1 MKCLI
6 FLFLIVFVVAGFSVH
21 FSGKGPWGPL
31 KGTIKIVVYNWGQ
44 SASAQNNLFQ
54 ILSSNSGEFEN
65 EFTQV
70 SYRIKRTFFVNQYN
84 VVVCVFSPV
93 IVF

>member
-1 MKCLI
+1 MKRLI

-21 FSGKGPWGPL
+21 FSGKSPWRPL

-54 ILSSNSGEFEN
+54 VLSSSGESEN

-84 VVVCVFSPV
+84 VVVFVFSPV

>member
-31 KGTIKIVVYNWGQ
+31 KGTIEIVVYNWGQ
-44 SASAQNNLFQ
+44 STSAQNNLFR
-54 ILSSNSGEFEN
+54 ILSSSGEFEN
-65 EFTQV
+65 ELTQV
-70 SYRIKRTFFVNQYN
+70 SHRIKRTFFVNQYN
-84 VVVCVFSPV
+84 VVVFVFSPV

>member
-1 MKCLI
+1 MKRLI

-21 FSGKGPWGPL
+21 FSGKGPWRPL

-44 SASAQNNLFQ
+44 SASAQNNLFR
-54 ILSSNSGEFEN
+54 ILSSSGEFEN

-70 SYRIKRTFFVNQYN
+70 SHRIKRTFFVNQYN
-84 VVVCVFSPV
+84 VVVFVFSPV

>member
-44 SASAQNNLFQ
+44 STSDQNNLFR
-54 ILSSNSGEFEN
+54 ILSSSGEFEN
-65 EFTQV
+65 ELIQV

-84 VVVCVFSPV
+84 VVVFVFSPV